1 MPSIQISPEL
11 SQGEDQTGPSKP
23 ARRPWTADEL
33 KKLDDLT
40 EAGKTAVEIAA
51 ILQRTSTSIYAKLQR
66 IEIKRLRSLR
76 RRLPRGPRPVH
87 AKTD

>member
-11 SQGEDQTGPSKP
+11 SQGDDQTGTSKS

-33 KKLDDLT
+33 KQLDDLT
-40 EAGKTAVEIAA
+40 KAGKTAVEIAA
-51 ILQRTSTSIYAKLQR
+51 ILQRTPTSIYAKLQR
-66 IEIKRLRSLR
+66 LEIKRLRSLR
-76 RRLPRGPRPVH
+76 RRLPREPRIVH